1 MAKIVGMRRY
11 IPLILDALLAAV
23 CVFLLF
29 FTLVRYY
36 FSAGA
41 GIAAGVV
48 AGLAAGAGAFCYI
61 RARQNKSVSLS
72 ACKAEAEKLAVH
84 LAVLGNDGAR
94 ALLAGCIK
102 DAAISGEFIESP
114 TCAYYADFKLE
125 AATAD
130 ELLPLLQLETN
141 KKKCLACPS
150 ATPKCAEFAAAA
162 GIELLCADGIYAVI
176 KGAGK
181 LPEKYLWEGK
191 KRAKFLA
198 LVRSRFTRKLC
209 LPAFWSGTAL
219 LFFSYF
225 TYYPVYYIVSGSLLL
240 LLCGAAAI
248 FGKRKPA

>member
-1 MAKIVGMRRY
+1 MGMRKY
-11 IPLILDALLAAV
+11 IPIILDALLAAV

-41 GIAAGVV
+41 GLAAGII

-61 RARQNKSVSLS
+61 RAKQNRSVSLS

-84 LAVLGNDGAR
+84 LAILGNENAR
-94 ALLAGCIK
+94 TLFAECEEN
-102 DAAISGEFIESP
+102 AAVCGGFVESAER
-114 TCAYYADFKLE
+114 AYYTDFKLE
-125 AATAD
+125 PATSDA
-130 ELLPLLQLETN
+130 LLPLLRLETD
-141 KKKCLACPS
+141 KKKCFVCPS
-150 ATPKCAEFAAAA
+150 VTPKCADFAAAA
-162 GIELLCADGIYAVI
+162 DIELLCADEIYEHF
-176 KGAGK
+176 KKSEK

-191 KRAKFLA
+191 KRTKFLA

-209 LPAFWSGTAL
+209 LPAFWSGAAL